1 MTSSNSIQTVLSV
14 RRILE
19 RILLDLDMRT
29 LLTSAP
35 RVNRFWNFLTR
46 DSRPIQ
52 EALFFQPVKSRSHES
67 TIRLLNPL
75 LAEAFPCIFQRNSIV
90 FPEHTESKHT
100 FDTLDMV
107 KDPDRTEVYMREDAS
122 WRYMLVQQ
130 PPARKLWIVSH
141 CGDDTGFCERC
152 EIQGRKVSET
162 GPELP
167 DDGLRMEML
176 FEILVFHS
184 DFYGVMD
191 FATVYWWGDRAGSWV
206 RECMEG
212 MGICNASA
220 APDLILYA
228 PLFIPGPRHLIRNIE
243 GKGQTPAL
251 DYLRSFYWDNGIQ
264 PNLNVRNGW
273 ETIVKRRR
281 RWVV

>member
-35 RVNRFWNFLTR
+35 RVNRFWNFLIR

-67 TIRLLNPL
+67 TIRILNPL
-75 LAEAFPCIFQRNSIV
+75 LAEAFPGIFQRNSIV
-90 FPEHTESKHT
+90 FPEHTESKLT

-107 KDPDRTEVYMREDAS
+107 KNPDRTEVYMREDAS
-122 WRYMLVQQ
+122 WRRMLVQQ
-130 PPARKLWIVSH
+130 PPACKLWIVSG

-162 GPELP
+162 GPEIP

-191 FATVYWWGDRAGSWV
+191 YATVYWWGDWEGSWV

-212 MGICNASA
+212 LGRCNASI

-228 PLFIPGPRHLIRNIE
+228 PLFIPGPRHLIRSIE
-243 GKGQTPAL
+243 GEGRTPAL
-251 DYLRSFYWDNGIQ
+251 DYLRSFYWDNGYS
-264 PNLNVRNGW
+264 L
-273 ETIVKRRR
+273 T
-281 RWVV
+281 

>member
-67 TIRLLNPL
+67 TIILLNPL
-75 LAEAFPCIFQRNSIV
+75 LAEAFPGIFQRNSIV

-107 KDPDRTEVYMREDAS
+107 KDPDRTEVYMQEDAS

-152 EIQGRKVSET
+152 EIQVRLLNLLQCGEGFWLKFIGSESK
-162 GPELP
+162 
-167 DDGLRMEML
+167 R
-176 FEILVFHS
+176 
-184 DFYGVMD
+184 
-191 FATVYWWGDRAGSWV
+191 DRTRTS
-206 RECMEG
+206 
-212 MGICNASA
+212 
-220 APDLILYA
+220 
-228 PLFIPGPRHLIRNIE
+228 
-243 GKGQTPAL
+243 
-251 DYLRSFYWDNGIQ
+251 
-264 PNLNVRNGW
+264 
-273 ETIVKRRR
+273 RRR
-281 RWVV
+281 PPHGNALRDPRVS